1 MTVLRVI
8 AIDDEPLALRRL
20 EWCLQDVP
28 DVALV
33 GKTGHPQRGLELI
46 RTLAPDV
53 VLLDVEMPELDG
65 FELIESL
72 GTLGTLDGAPMP
84 EIVFVTA
91 FDHFAVKAFA
101 ASVVDYL
108 LKPVERSRLIEALER
123 ARVRRE
129 LRDAQARVQELR
141 EIIDNLRIDRRSDS
155 QKHYETEL
163 WIREGDARVR
173 VPVEM
178 IERLEAD
185 GDYVRLHV
193 GQRVRLMRARLG
205 DLAER
210 LDPARFVRVHRS
222 EIVRHDLI
230 SAIRRHESGR
240 TFAVLAGGREV
251 PVSRRYVSRVTHALR
266 FRKQQHRA

>member
-1 MTVLRVI
+1 MTALRVI

-20 EWCLQDVP
+20 EWCLQDLP
-28 DVALV
+28 GIALV
-33 GKTGHPQRGLELI
+33 GRTSDPQHGLEMI
-46 RTLAPDV
+46 RTLSPDV
-53 VLLDVEMPELDG
+53 VLLDVEMPELSG

-72 GTLGTLDGAPMP
+72 GTFGDAALP

-91 FDHFAVKAFA
+91 FDHFAVKAFGISA
-101 ASVVDYL
+101 VDYL
-108 LKPVERSRLIEALER
+108 LKPVERSRLLEALER

-129 LRDAQARVQELR
+129 LRAAQARVQELR
-141 EIIDNLRIDRRSDS
+141 EIIDSLRAERRGGT
-155 QKHYETEL
+155 QKQYETEL

-210 LDPARFVRVHRS
+210 LDPAQFVRIHRS

-230 SAIRRHESGR
+230 AALRRHDSGR
-240 TFAVLAGGREV
+240 TFAVLCGGREV
-251 PVSRRYVSRVTHALR
+251 PVSRRYVARISQTLR
-266 FRKQQHRA
+266 FRKQGA

>member
-1 MTVLRVI
+1 MTILRVL

-20 EWCLQDVP
+20 EWCLQEMP
-28 DVALV
+28 GIALV
-33 GKTGHPQRGLELI
+33 GQTGNPQQGLEMI

-53 VLLDVEMPELDG
+53 VLLDVDMPELGG
-65 FELIESL
+65 FELIDAL
-72 GTLGTLDGAPMP
+72 GDGLLP

-101 ASVVDYL
+101 VSVVDYV
-108 LKPVERSRLIEALER
+108 LKPVERNRLLKALER

-141 EIIDNLRIDRRSDS
+141 EIVDSLRAERHGGGGA
-155 QKHYETEL
+155 QKKYETEL

-185 GDYVRLHV
+185 GDYVKLHV

-205 DLAER
+205 DLADR
-210 LDPARFVRVHRS
+210 LDPAQFVRIHRS

-230 SAIRRHESGR
+230 AAVRRHDSGR

-251 PVSRRYVSRVTHALR
+251 PVSRRYVTRITQTLR
-266 FRKQQHRA
+266 LRKESAR

>member
-1 MTVLRVI
+1 MTVMRVI

-20 EWCLQDVP
+20 EWCLQDLP
-28 DVALV
+28 GIALV
-33 GKTGHPQRGLELI
+33 GQTGDPQRGLEMI

-53 VLLDVEMPELDG
+53 VLLDVEMPELSG
-65 FELIESL
+65 FDLIESL
-72 GTLGTLDGAPMP
+72 GAGDDTALP

-91 FDHFAVKAFA
+91 FDHFAVKAFSV
-101 ASVVDYL
+101 SVVDYL
-108 LKPVERSRLIEALER
+108 LKPVERSRLLEALER
-123 ARVRRE
+123 VRVRRE
-129 LRDAQARVQELR
+129 LRDAHARVQELR
-141 EIIDNLRIDRRSDS
+141 EIVENLRADRRNHSS
-155 QKHYETEL
+155 AQKKYETEL

-210 LDPARFVRVHRS
+210 LDPAKFVRVHRS

-230 SAIRRHESGR
+230 AAIRRHDSGR
-240 TFAVLAGGREV
+240 TFAVLSGGREV
-251 PVSRRYVSRVTHALR
+251 PVSRRYVSRVAHALR
-266 FRKQQHRA
+266 FSNKSQRA

>member
-1 MTVLRVI
+1 MTTLRVI

-20 EWCLQDVP
+20 EWCLQEMP
-28 DVALV
+28 GIALV
-33 GKTGHPQRGLELI
+33 GKTADPQQGLEMI

-53 VLLDVEMPELDG
+53 VLLDVDMPELTG
-65 FELIESL
+65 FELIDSMGAL
-72 GTLGTLDGAPMP
+72 GEGPLP

-101 ASVVDYL
+101 VSVVDYL
-108 LKPVERSRLIEALER
+108 LKPVERSRLLEALER

-141 EIIDNLRIDRRSDS
+141 AIIENLRTERRGGPA
-155 QKHYETEL
+155 QAKYETEL

-173 VPVEM
+173 VPVQM

-185 GDYVRLHV
+185 GDYVKLHV

-205 DLAER
+205 DLADR
-210 LDPARFVRVHRS
+210 LDPAQFVRIHRS

-230 SAIRRHESGR
+230 AAIRRQDSGR
-240 TFAVLAGGREV
+240 TFAVLADGREV
-251 PVSRRYVSRVTHALR
+251 PVSRRYVTRIARTLR
-266 FRKQQHRA
+266 FRKEGAR

>member
-1 MTVLRVI
+1 MTALRVI

-20 EWCLQDVP
+20 EWCLQDMP
-28 DVALV
+28 GIALV
-33 GKTGHPQRGLELI
+33 GKTGDPQHGLEMI
-46 RTLAPDV
+46 RTLSPDV
-53 VLLDVEMPELDG
+53 VLLDVEMPELSG
-65 FELIESL
+65 FELIEAL
-72 GTLGTLDGAPMP
+72 GTIGNAALP

-91 FDHFAVKAFA
+91 FDHFAVKAFGISA
-101 ASVVDYL
+101 VDYL
-108 LKPVERSRLIEALER
+108 LKPVERGRLLEALER

-141 EIIDNLRIDRRSDS
+141 EIIDSLRTERRGGT
-155 QKHYETEL
+155 QKKYETEL

-185 GDYVRLHV
+185 GDYVRLHL
-193 GQRVRLMRARLG
+193 GQRSRLMRARLG

-210 LDPARFVRVHRS
+210 LDPAQFVRIHRS

-230 SAIRRHESGR
+230 AAIRRHDSGR
-240 TFAVLAGGREV
+240 AFAVLCGGREV
-251 PVSRRYVSRVTHALR
+251 PISRRYVARISQTLR
-266 FRKQQHRA
+266 FRKQGA

>member
-1 MTVLRVI
+1 MSSLRVI

-20 EWCLQDVP
+20 EWCLQDLP
-28 DVALV
+28 GIALV
-33 GKTGHPQRGLELI
+33 GKTGDPQRGVEMI

-53 VLLDVEMPELDG
+53 VLLDVEMPELTGFDLIDALGELGDG
-65 FELIESL
+65 
-72 GTLGTLDGAPMP
+72 PMP

-101 ASVVDYL
+101 ISVVDYL
-108 LKPVERSRLIEALER
+108 LKPVERGRLLEALER
-123 ARVRRE
+123 ARARRE
-129 LRDAQARVQELR
+129 LRNAQARVHELR
-141 EIIDNLRIDRRSDS
+141 GIIETLRAERRGGNAQ
-155 QKHYETEL
+155 QKYETEL

-173 VPVEM
+173 VPVDM

-185 GDYVRLHV
+185 GDYVRLHI

-210 LDPARFVRVHRS
+210 LDPARFVRIHRS

-230 SAIRRHESGR
+230 AAIRRHDSGR

-251 PVSRRYVSRVTHALR
+251 PVSRRYVTRIANTLR
-266 FRKQQHRA
+266 FRKEARS

>member
-1 MTVLRVI
+1 MTALRVI

-20 EWCLQDVP
+20 EWCLQDVA

-33 GKTGHPQRGLELI
+33 GKTGDPQRGLELI

-53 VLLDVEMPELDG
+53 VLLDVEMPELSG
-65 FELIESL
+65 FELIDAL
-72 GTLGTLDGAPMP
+72 GALDDAPMP

-101 ASVVDYL
+101 VSVVDYL

-129 LRDAQARVQELR
+129 LRDAHARVQELR
-141 EIIDNLRIDRRSDS
+141 EIIDNLRTDRRGDS
-155 QKHYETEL
+155 QKRYDTEL

-205 DLAER
+205 DLADR

-230 SAIRRHESGR
+230 AAIRRHESGR
-240 TFAVLAGGREV
+240 TFAVLSGGREV
-251 PVSRRYVSRVTHALR
+251 PVSRRYVSRVAHALR
-266 FRKQQHRA
+266 FRKQQHSA

>member
-1 MTVLRVI
+1 MTALRVI

-28 DVALV
+28 DVALI
-33 GKTGHPQRGLELI
+33 GKTGNPQR
-46 RTLAPDV
+46 
-53 VLLDVEMPELDG
+53 G
-65 FELIESL
+65 FELIDQL
-72 GTLGTLDGAPMP
+72 GTLGGPDDAAMP

-101 ASVVDYL
+101 VSVVDYL

-129 LRDAQARVQELR
+129 LRGAHARVQELR
-141 EIIDNLRIDRRSDS
+141 EIIDNLRTDRRGDS
-155 QKHYETEL
+155 QKKYETEL

-210 LDPARFVRVHRS
+210 LDPAKFVRVHRS

-230 SAIRRHESGR
+230 AAIRRHESGR
-240 TFAVLAGGREV
+240 TFAVLSGGREV
-251 PVSRRYVSRVTHALR
+251 PVSRRYVSRVAHALR
-266 FRKQQHRA
+266 FRKQQHSA

>member
-1 MTVLRVI
+1 MTPPLRVI

-20 EWCLQDVP
+20 EWCLDELP
-28 DVALV
+28 GVALV
-33 GKTGHPQRGLELI
+33 GQTSDPQRGLELI

-53 VLLDVEMPELDG
+53 VLLDVEMPELTG
-65 FELIESL
+65 FELIDAL
-72 GTLGTLDGAPMP
+72 GEGPLP

-108 LKPVERSRLIEALER
+108 LKPVERARLIEALER

-141 EIIDNLRIDRRSDS
+141 EIIENLRTDRRSGPGHK
-155 QKHYETEL
+155 QYETEL

-173 VPVEM
+173 IPVDM
-178 IERLEAD
+178 IERFEAD
-185 GDYVRLHV
+185 GDYVRLHI
-193 GQRVRLMRARLG
+193 GPRVRLLRARLG

-230 SAIRRHESGR
+230 AAIRRHDSGR
-240 TFAVLAGGREV
+240 TFAVLSGGREV
-251 PVSRRYVSRVTHALR
+251 PVSRRYVARVAQALR
-266 FRKQQHRA
+266 FSNKSQRA

>member
-1 MTVLRVI
+1 MTALRVI

-33 GKTGHPQRGLELI
+33 GKTGNPQRGLELI

-53 VLLDVEMPELDG
+53 VLLDVEMPELSG
-65 FELIESL
+65 FELIDAL
-72 GTLGTLDGAPMP
+72 GTLEGAPLP

-101 ASVVDYL
+101 VSVVDYL

-129 LRDAQARVQELR
+129 LRDAHARVQELR
-141 EIIDNLRIDRRSDS
+141 EIIDNLRTDRRSDPH
-155 QKHYETEL
+155 KRFETEL

-193 GQRVRLMRARLG
+193 GQRVRLIRARLG

-251 PVSRRYVSRVTHALR
+251 PVSRRYVSRVAHALR
-266 FRKQQHRA
+266 FRKQQHGA

>member
-1 MTVLRVI
+1 MTILRVL

-20 EWCLQDVP
+20 EWCLQEMP
-28 DVALV
+28 GIALV
-33 GKTGHPQRGLELI
+33 GQTGNPQQGLEMI

-53 VLLDVEMPELDG
+53 VLLDVDMPELSG
-65 FELIESL
+65 FELIDAL
-72 GTLGTLDGAPMP
+72 GDGPLP

-101 ASVVDYL
+101 VSVVDYL
-108 LKPVERSRLIEALER
+108 LKPVERSRLLESLER

-141 EIIDNLRIDRRSDS
+141 EIVESLRAERHGGGA
-155 QKHYETEL
+155 QKKYETEL
-163 WIREGDARVR
+163 WIREGDARVP

-185 GDYVRLHV
+185 GDYVKLHV

-205 DLAER
+205 DLADR
-210 LDPARFVRVHRS
+210 LDPAQFVRIHRS

-230 SAIRRHESGR
+230 AAIRRHDSGR

-251 PVSRRYVSRVTHALR
+251 PVSRRYVTRITQTLR
-266 FRKQQHRA
+266 FRKERAR

>member
-1 MTVLRVI
+1 MTALRVI

-20 EWCLQDVP
+20 EWCLAELP
-28 DVALV
+28 GIALV
-33 GKTGHPQRGLELI
+33 GKTGDPRHGLEMI
-46 RTLAPDV
+46 RTLSPDV
-53 VLLDVEMPELDG
+53 VLLDVEMPELTG

-72 GTLGTLDGAPMP
+72 GSLSDVALP

-101 ASVVDYL
+101 VSVVDYL

-129 LRDAQARVQELR
+129 LRDAHARVQELR

-155 QKHYETEL
+155 QKRYETEL

-230 SAIRRHESGR
+230 AAIRRHESGR

-251 PVSRRYVSRVTHALR
+251 PVSRRYVSPVAHALR
-266 FRKQQHRA
+266 FRQQQHSA

>member
-1 MTVLRVI
+1 MTILRVL

-20 EWCLQDVP
+20 EWCLQEMP
-28 DVALV
+28 GIALV
-33 GKTGHPQRGLELI
+33 GRTGDPHEGLEMI

-53 VLLDVEMPELDG
+53 VLLDVDMPELSG
-65 FELIESL
+65 FELIDAL
-72 GTLGTLDGAPMP
+72 GDGPLP

-101 ASVVDYL
+101 VSVVDYV
-108 LKPVERSRLIEALER
+108 LKPVERSRLHESLER

-141 EIIDNLRIDRRSDS
+141 EIIESLRAEHHGGGA
-155 QKHYETEL
+155 QKRYETEL

-185 GDYVRLHV
+185 GDYVKLHV
-193 GQRVRLMRARLG
+193 GQRVRLLRARLG
-205 DLAER
+205 DLADR
-210 LDPARFVRVHRS
+210 LDPAQFVRIHRS
-222 EIVRHDLI
+222 EIVRHDQI
-230 SAIRRHESGR
+230 AAIRRHDSGR
-240 TFAVLAGGREV
+240 TFAVLSGGREV
-251 PVSRRYVSRVTHALR
+251 PVSRRYVTRITQTLR
-266 FRKQQHRA
+266 FRKQSAR

>member
-1 MTVLRVI
+1 MTILRVL

-20 EWCLQDVP
+20 EWCLQEMP
-28 DVALV
+28 GIALV
-33 GKTGHPQRGLELI
+33 GQTGNPQQGLEMI

-53 VLLDVEMPELDG
+53 VLLDVDMPELSG
-65 FELIESL
+65 FELIDAL
-72 GTLGTLDGAPMP
+72 GDGPLP

-101 ASVVDYL
+101 ASVVDYV
-108 LKPVERSRLIEALER
+108 LKPVERSRLLESLER

-129 LRDAQARVQELR
+129 LRNAQARVQELR
-141 EIIDNLRIDRRSDS
+141 EIVDSLRAERHGGGGT
-155 QKHYETEL
+155 QKKYETEL

-185 GDYVRLHV
+185 GDYVKLHV

-205 DLAER
+205 DLADR
-210 LDPARFVRVHRS
+210 LDPAQFVRIHRS

-230 SAIRRHESGR
+230 AAVRRHDSGR

-251 PVSRRYVSRVTHALR
+251 PVSRRYVTRITQTLR
-266 FRKQQHRA
+266 FRKESAR

>member
-1 MTVLRVI
+1 MTILRVL

-20 EWCLQDVP
+20 EWCLQEMP
-28 DVALV
+28 GIALV
-33 GKTGHPQRGLELI
+33 GQTGNAQQGLEMI

-53 VLLDVEMPELDG
+53 VLLDVDMPELSG
-65 FELIESL
+65 FELIDAL
-72 GTLGTLDGAPMP
+72 GDGPLP

-108 LKPVERSRLIEALER
+108 LKPVERSRLLESLER

-141 EIIDNLRIDRRSDS
+141 EIVESLRAERHGGGA
-155 QKHYETEL
+155 QKKYETEL

-173 VPVEM
+173 VPVEL

-185 GDYVRLHV
+185 GDYVKLHV

-205 DLAER
+205 DLADR
-210 LDPARFVRVHRS
+210 LDPAQFVRIHRS

-230 SAIRRHESGR
+230 AAIRRHDSGR

-251 PVSRRYVSRVTHALR
+251 PVSRRYVTRITQTLR
-266 FRKQQHRA
+266 LRKEGAR

>member
-1 MTVLRVI
+1 MTELRVL

-20 EWCLQDVP
+20 EWCLQDMP
-28 DVALV
+28 GIALV
-33 GKTGHPQRGLELI
+33 GTTGDPQRGLELI
-46 RTLAPDV
+46 RSLTPDV

-65 FELIESL
+65 FELIDAL
-72 GTLGTLDGAPMP
+72 GMLGAHDSTPMP

-101 ASVVDYL
+101 VSVVDYL
-108 LKPVERSRLIEALER
+108 LKPVERHRLLEALER
-123 ARVRRE
+123 ARIRRE

-141 EIIDNLRIDRRSDS
+141 EIIDSLRTERRGGGA
-155 QKHYETEL
+155 QKKYETEL

-173 VPVEM
+173 IPVEM

-205 DLAER
+205 DLADR
-210 LDPARFVRVHRS
+210 LDPAHFVRIHRS

-230 SAIRRHESGR
+230 AAIRRQDSGR

-251 PVSRRYVSRVTHALR
+251 PVSRRYVARIAQTLR
-266 FRKQQHRA
+266 FRNQSA

>member
-1 MTVLRVI
+1 MTPLRVI

-20 EWCLQDVP
+20 EWCLQDIP
-28 DVALV
+28 GIALV
-33 GKTGHPQRGLELI
+33 GKTGDPQHGLEMI

-53 VLLDVEMPELDG
+53 VLLDVDMPELSG
-65 FELIESL
+65 FELIDAL
-72 GTLGTLDGAPMP
+72 GDGPLP
-84 EIVFVTA
+84 QIIFVTA

-101 ASVVDYL
+101 ASVADYL
-108 LKPVERSRLIEALER
+108 LKPVERSRLLEALER
-123 ARVRRE
+123 ARERRE

-141 EIIDNLRIDRRSDS
+141 QIIDNLRAERRGGGNT
-155 QKHYETEL
+155 QKKYETEL

-173 VPVEM
+173 VPVQM

-210 LDPARFVRVHRS
+210 LDPAQFVRIHRS

-230 SAIRRHESGR
+230 AAIRRHDSGR
-240 TFAVLAGGREV
+240 TFAVLSGGREV
-251 PVSRRYVSRVTHALR
+251 PVSRRYVARIAQTLR
-266 FRKQQHRA
+266 FRKQSAG

>member
-1 MTVLRVI
+1 MTALRVI

-33 GKTGHPQRGLELI
+33 GKTGDPQRGIELI
-46 RTLAPDV
+46 RALVPDV
-53 VLLDVEMPELDG
+53 VLLDVEMPELSG
-65 FELIESL
+65 FELIDAL
-72 GTLGTLDGAPMP
+72 GALGDAPMP

-91 FDHFAVKAFA
+91 FDHFAVQAFA
-101 ASVVDYL
+101 VSVVDYL
-108 LKPVERSRLIEALER
+108 LKPVERVRLIEALDR

-129 LRDAQARVQELR
+129 LRDAHARVQELR
-141 EIIDNLRIDRRSDS
+141 EIIDNLRTDRRGDHP
-155 QKHYETEL
+155 KRYETEL

-173 VPVEM
+173 VPVEL

-185 GDYVRLHV
+185 GDYVKLHV

-205 DLAER
+205 DLADR
-210 LDPARFVRVHRS
+210 LDPSRFVRVHRS

-230 SAIRRHESGR
+230 AAIRRHESGR
-240 TFAVLAGGREV
+240 TFAVLTGGREV
-251 PVSRRYVSRVTHALR
+251 PVSRRYVSRVAHALR
-266 FRKQQHRA
+266 FRKQQHSA

>member
-1 MTVLRVI
+1 MTALRVI

-20 EWCLQDVP
+20 EWCLQDAP

-33 GKTGHPQRGLELI
+33 GKTGNPQRGLELI

-53 VLLDVEMPELDG
+53 VLLDVEMPELSG
-65 FELIESL
+65 FELIDA
-72 GTLGTLDGAPMP
+72 LGTLDGIPMP

-101 ASVVDYL
+101 VSVVDYL

-129 LRDAQARVQELR
+129 LRDAQARVHELR

-155 QKHYETEL
+155 QQRYETEL

-251 PVSRRYVSRVTHALR
+251 PVSRRYVSRVAHALR
-266 FRKQQHRA
+266 FRKQQHSA

>member
-1 MTVLRVI
+1 MTALRVI

-33 GKTGHPQRGLELI
+33 GKTGNPQRGLELI

-53 VLLDVEMPELDG
+53 VLLDVEMPELSG
-65 FELIESL
+65 FELIDAL
-72 GTLGTLDGAPMP
+72 GTLEDAPMP

-101 ASVVDYL
+101 VSVVDYL
-108 LKPVERSRLIEALER
+108 LKPVERNRLIEALER
-123 ARVRRE
+123 ARIRRE
-129 LRDAQARVQELR
+129 LRDAHARVQELR

-155 QKHYETEL
+155 QKRYETEL

-193 GQRVRLMRARLG
+193 GQRVRLLRARLG

-251 PVSRRYVSRVTHALR
+251 PVSRRYVSRVAHALR
-266 FRKQQHRA
+266 FRKQQHSA

>member
-1 MTVLRVI
+1 MTALRVI

-33 GKTGHPQRGLELI
+33 GKTGNPQRGLELI

-53 VLLDVEMPELDG
+53 VLLDVEMPELSG
-65 FELIESL
+65 FELIDA
-72 GTLGTLDGAPMP
+72 LGTLDDAPMP

-101 ASVVDYL
+101 VSVVYYL
-108 LKPVERSRLIEALER
+108 LKPVERNRLIEALER

-155 QKHYETEL
+155 QKRYETEL

-193 GQRVRLMRARLG
+193 GQRVRLLRARLG

-251 PVSRRYVSRVTHALR
+251 PVSRRYVSRVAHALR
-266 FRKQQHRA
+266 FRKQQHSA

>member
-1 MTVLRVI
+1 MTPLRVI

-20 EWCLQDVP
+20 EWCLQELP
-28 DVALV
+28 GISLI
-33 GKTGHPQRGLELI
+33 GKAGDPRRGLELI

-53 VLLDVEMPELDG
+53 VLLDVEMPELSG
-65 FELIESL
+65 FELIDAL
-72 GTLGTLDGAPMP
+72 GEGPLP

-108 LKPVERSRLIEALER
+108 LKPVERSRLLEALER

-141 EIIDNLRIDRRSDS
+141 EIIDNLRSDRRGAPG
-155 QKHYETEL
+155 QQRYETEL

-173 VPVEM
+173 IPVDI

-185 GDYVRLHV
+185 GDYVRLHI
-193 GQRVRLMRARLG
+193 GPRVRLLRARLG

-230 SAIRRHESGR
+230 SAIRRHDSGR
-240 TFAVLAGGREV
+240 TFAVLSGGREV
-251 PVSRRYVSRVTHALR
+251 PVSRRYVSRVAQALR
-266 FRKQQHRA
+266 FGNRSQRV

>member
-1 MTVLRVI
+1 MTILRVL

-20 EWCLQDVP
+20 EWCLQEMP
-28 DVALV
+28 GIALV
-33 GKTGHPQRGLELI
+33 GKTGDPQQGLQMI

-53 VLLDVEMPELDG
+53 VLLDVDMPELSG
-65 FELIESL
+65 FELIDAL
-72 GTLGTLDGAPMP
+72 GDGPLP

-101 ASVVDYL
+101 VSVVDYL
-108 LKPVERSRLIEALER
+108 LKPVERSRLLESLER

-141 EIIDNLRIDRRSDS
+141 EIVESLRAERHSGGGA
-155 QKHYETEL
+155 QKKYETEL

-173 VPVEM
+173 VPVAM

-185 GDYVRLHV
+185 GDYVKLHV

-205 DLAER
+205 DLADR
-210 LDPARFVRVHRS
+210 LDPAQFVRIHRS

-230 SAIRRHESGR
+230 AAIRRHDSGR

-251 PVSRRYVSRVTHALR
+251 PVSRRYVARITQTLR
-266 FRKQQHRA
+266 FRKEGAR

>member
-1 MTVLRVI
+1 MTALRVI

-33 GKTGHPQRGLELI
+33 GKTGDPQRGLELI

-53 VLLDVEMPELDG
+53 VLLDVEMPELSG
-65 FELIESL
+65 FELIDAL
-72 GTLGTLDGAPMP
+72 GELQDAPMP

-101 ASVVDYL
+101 VSVVDYL

-141 EIIDNLRIDRRSDS
+141 EIIDNLRHDRRSDA
-155 QKHYETEL
+155 QNKYETEL

-205 DLAER
+205 DLADR
-210 LDPARFVRVHRS
+210 LDPTRFVRVHRS

-240 TFAVLAGGREV
+240 TFAVLSGGREV
-251 PVSRRYVSRVTHALR
+251 PVSRRYVSRVANALR
-266 FRKQQHRA
+266 FRKQQHSA

>member
-1 MTVLRVI
+1 MTALRVI

-28 DVALV
+28 EVALV
-33 GKTGHPQRGLELI
+33 GKTGDPQRGLELI

-53 VLLDVEMPELDG
+53 VLLDVEMPELSG
-65 FELIESL
+65 FELIDAL
-72 GTLGTLDGAPMP
+72 GELDDAPMP

-101 ASVVDYL
+101 VSVVDYL

-141 EIIDNLRIDRRSDS
+141 EIIDNLRHDRRSDA
-155 QKHYETEL
+155 QKKYETEL

-185 GDYVRLHV
+185 GDYVRLHL

-205 DLAER
+205 DLADR
-210 LDPARFVRVHRS
+210 LDPSRFVRVHRS

-230 SAIRRHESGR
+230 AAIRRHESGR
-240 TFAVLAGGREV
+240 TFAVLSGGREV
-251 PVSRRYVSRVTHALR
+251 PVSRRYVSRVAHALR
-266 FRKQQHRA
+266 FRKQQHSA

>member
-1 MTVLRVI
+1 MTILRVL

-20 EWCLQDVP
+20 EWCLQEMP
-28 DVALV
+28 GIALV
-33 GKTGHPQRGLELI
+33 GQTGNPQQGLEMI

-53 VLLDVEMPELDG
+53 VLLDVEMPELSG
-65 FELIESL
+65 FELIDAL
-72 GTLGTLDGAPMP
+72 GDGPLP

-101 ASVVDYL
+101 VSVVDYV
-108 LKPVERSRLIEALER
+108 LKPVERSRLLESLER

-141 EIIDNLRIDRRSDS
+141 EIVESLRAERHGGGA
-155 QKHYETEL
+155 QKKYETEL

-173 VPVEM
+173 VPVEL

-185 GDYVRLHV
+185 GDYVKLHV

-205 DLAER
+205 DLADR
-210 LDPARFVRVHRS
+210 LDPAQFVRIHRS

-230 SAIRRHESGR
+230 AAIRRHDSGR

-251 PVSRRYVSRVTHALR
+251 PVSRRYVTRITQALR
-266 FRKQQHRA
+266 FRKDSAR

>member
-1 MTVLRVI
+1 MTILRVL

-20 EWCLQDVP
+20 EWCLKEMP
-28 DVALV
+28 GIALV
-33 GKTGHPQRGLELI
+33 GQTGNPQQGLAMI

-53 VLLDVEMPELDG
+53 VLLDVDMPELSG
-65 FELIESL
+65 FELIDAL
-72 GTLGTLDGAPMP
+72 GGGPLP

-101 ASVVDYL
+101 VSVVDYV
-108 LKPVERSRLIEALER
+108 LKPVERSRLLESLER

-129 LRDAQARVQELR
+129 LRDAQARVRELR
-141 EIIDNLRIDRRSDS
+141 EIVDSLRAERRGGGA
-155 QKHYETEL
+155 QKKYETEL

-185 GDYVRLHV
+185 GDYVKLHV

-205 DLAER
+205 DLADR
-210 LDPARFVRVHRS
+210 LDPAQFVRIHRS

-230 SAIRRHESGR
+230 AAIRRHDSGR

-251 PVSRRYVSRVTHALR
+251 PVSRRYVTRINQTLR
-266 FRKQQHRA
+266 FRKESAR

>member
-1 MTVLRVI
+1 MTPLRVI

-20 EWCLQDVP
+20 EWCLQEMP
-28 DVALV
+28 GIALV
-33 GKTGHPQRGLELI
+33 GRTADPQQGLEMI

-53 VLLDVEMPELDG
+53 VLLDVDMPDLSG
-65 FELIESL
+65 FELIDAL
-72 GTLGTLDGAPMP
+72 GDGPLP
-84 EIVFVTA
+84 QIVFVTA

-101 ASVVDYL
+101 VSVVDYL
-108 LKPVERSRLIEALER
+108 LKPVERSRLLEALER

-141 EIIDNLRIDRRSDS
+141 EIIENLRTERRGGTA
-155 QKHYETEL
+155 QKKYETEL

-185 GDYVRLHV
+185 GDYVKLHV

-210 LDPARFVRVHRS
+210 LDPAQFVRIHRS

-230 SAIRRHESGR
+230 AAIRRQDSGR

-251 PVSRRYVSRVTHALR
+251 PVSRRYVTRITQTLR
-266 FRKQQHRA
+266 FRKEGAR

>member
-1 MTVLRVI
+1 MTALRVI

-20 EWCLQDVP
+20 EWCLQDMP
-28 DVALV
+28 GIALV
-33 GKTGHPQRGLELI
+33 GKTGDPQHGLEMI
-46 RTLAPDV
+46 RTLGPDV
-53 VLLDVEMPELDG
+53 VLLDVEMPELSG

-72 GTLGTLDGAPMP
+72 SSFSDTALP

-91 FDHFAVKAFA
+91 FDHFAVKAFGISA
-101 ASVVDYL
+101 VDYL
-108 LKPVERSRLIEALER
+108 LKPVERSRLFEALER

-141 EIIDNLRIDRRSDS
+141 EIIDSLRAERRGGS
-155 QKHYETEL
+155 QKKYESEL

-210 LDPARFVRVHRS
+210 LDPAQFVRIHRS

-230 SAIRRHESGR
+230 AAIRRHDSGR

-251 PVSRRYVSRVTHALR
+251 PVSRRYVARISQTLR
-266 FRKQQHRA
+266 LRKQGA